1 MSDIHTYP
9 LNDLHTYPLN
19 DLREHEMSRACWC
32 HPTPDDEFD
41 ELVLHHA
48 MDERESYEQGRKLQ

>member
-1 MSDIHTYP
+1 MSDI
-9 LNDLHTYPLN
+9 HTYPLN
-19 DLREHEMSRACWC
+19 DLREHEMNRACWC